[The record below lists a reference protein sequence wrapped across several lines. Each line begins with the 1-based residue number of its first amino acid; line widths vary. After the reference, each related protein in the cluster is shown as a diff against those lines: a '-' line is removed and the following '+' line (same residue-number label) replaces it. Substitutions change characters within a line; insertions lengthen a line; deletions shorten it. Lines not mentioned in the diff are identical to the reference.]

1 MPGTPFG
8 AFQILA
14 LQGEG
19 GMGQVYRARDTSL
32 GRDVAIIEL
41 FRESDIVSLHVPL
54 TPETRHLIDAQ
65 ALATMK
71 RGVVLINTG
80 RGALIDTRAL
90 VAGTRATSLAY

>member
-14 LQGEG
+14 LLGEG

-32 GRDVAIIEL
+32 ERDVAIIEL

-54 TPETRHLIDAQ
+54 APETRHLIDAQ